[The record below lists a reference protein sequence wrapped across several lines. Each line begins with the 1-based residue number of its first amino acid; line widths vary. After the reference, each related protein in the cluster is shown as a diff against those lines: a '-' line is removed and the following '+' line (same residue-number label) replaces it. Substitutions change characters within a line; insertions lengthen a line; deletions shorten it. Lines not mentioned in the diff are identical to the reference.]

1 MAEICEYLG
10 VDSLGYLDL
19 EGMSRATGKD
29 PNHFCLACFK
39 GNYPLPVDP
48 ELDKFIMER
57 RESRAKALAEEE
69 QPTLFA
75 GLK

>member
-1 MAEICEYLG
+1 MSEICEYLG

-19 EGMSRATGKD
+19 EGMIAATGK
-29 PNHFCLACFK
+29 PANEFCLACFTGK
-39 GNYPLPVDP
+39 YPLPVDP
-48 ELDKFIMER
+48 ELDKFIMEK
-57 RESRAKALAEEE
+57 RESRAKALVEEK